1 MRFGRRLPVSRPE
14 WYKLTFCRSRFD
26 GTIVPVGRKPA
37 GRARSN
43 PTSFGY
49 DIPPSLRNHHAASRH
64 PSCGGG
70 AFVSARSVARNYAL
84 ALFSV
89 AEKNGRADEVG
100 AELAAFADLVAGHAE
115 VRTAMESPVVS
126 VAQKRAVVDALLER
140 TGAGTET
147 RRMFDLLAEN
157 DRLGLVD
164 EVTAAYQARALE
176 ASGVV
181 KAELVTAVAIGDD
194 QQRAL
199 ADALGRATGRRVDR
213 SGRVDPEIIGG
224 AVARV
229 GSVVYDGSV
238 TRQLERM
245 RQRLTAGT

>member
-1 MRFGRRLPVSRPE
+1 M
-14 WYKLTFCRSRFD
+14 
-26 GTIVPVGRKPA
+26 
-37 GRARSN
+37 
-43 PTSFGY
+43 
-49 DIPPSLRNHHAASRH
+49 
-64 PSCGGG
+64 
-70 AFVSARSVARNYAL
+70 SARSVARNYAL

-89 AEKNGRADEVG
+89 ADKNGRVDEVG
-100 AELAAFADLVAGHAE
+100 AELAAFAELVAGHAE
-115 VRTAMESPVVS
+115 VRTAMQSPVVS

-140 TGAGTET
+140 TGAGAET

-157 DRLGLVD
+157 DRLGLVG

-199 ADALGRATGRRVDR
+199 ADALGRATGRHVEL